1 MPTAPSPD
9 RFLNSIRVRR
19 DEAGRVLDLR
29 RTRFITPAAIAA
41 VAAAALLAYRDGQPL
56 TFVAPVDTAAAGY
69 ASRMGLSDI
78 LDDLGAIHDLPSA
91 GGRRLAGHLVELTR
105 IRSEADSDRLAEL
118 AHRQLSKQRPSQA
131 VALHKSLAEIGG
143 NVADHA
149 RSSGFLIAQTMPG
162 RNELH
167 LAVADAGV
175 GLHATLVVRGAR
187 DDTDAL
193 DLALHGVSQ
202 FNRADRGTGIPETR
216 RAVLAAGGRLYL
228 ASGRSSVR
236 TGRRRTTPGHTD
248 HPYAG
253 VFVEARI
260 PLP

>member
-9 RFLNSIRVRR
+9 RFLHSIRVRR
-19 DEAGRVLDLR
+19 DEAGGVLDLR

-41 VAAAALLAYRDGQPL
+41 VAAAALLAHREQQPI
-56 TFVAPVDTAAAGY
+56 TFLAPADSGAAGY

-78 LDDLGAIHDLPSA
+78 LDDLGAVHDLPP
-91 GGRRLAGHLVELTR
+91 GHGRNLAGHLVELTR
-105 IRSEADSDRLAEL
+105 IRSEADADRLAEL
-118 AHRQLSKQRPSQA
+118 AHRQLSQQRPTQA
-131 VALHKSLAEIGG
+131 AALHKSLAEIGG

-175 GLHATLVVRGAR
+175 GLHATLLVRGAR
-187 DDTDAL
+187 DDAEAL
-193 DLALHGVSQ
+193 ELALHGASQ
-202 FNRADRGTGIPETR
+202 FDRADRGTGIPETR

-236 TGRRRTTPGHTD
+236 TGRRRTTPGHSH